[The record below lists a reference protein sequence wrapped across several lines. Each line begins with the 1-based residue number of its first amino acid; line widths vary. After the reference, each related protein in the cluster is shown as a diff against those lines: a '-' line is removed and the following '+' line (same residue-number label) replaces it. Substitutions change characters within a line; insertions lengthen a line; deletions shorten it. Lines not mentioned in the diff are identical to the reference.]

1 MKRAQSIRLVQVIE
15 EADFRVVSVLE
26 LLDLREAFEALVIL
40 KNSVFRGAADNVKR
54 GIIISSIIRC
64 SYGNGRHLNNL
75 ESSHSMYRLDIF
87 HGCIM

>member
-1 MKRAQSIRLVQVIE
+1 MKRAQSIRFVQVIE
-15 EADFRVVSVLE
+15 ETDFRVVSVLE

-40 KNSVFRGAADNVKR
+40 KNSVYLEAADNVTR
-54 GIIISSIIRC
+54 GIIISIRC
-64 SYGNGRHLNNL
+64 SYGNGRHLNSL